1 MTKKIVVVGAGF
13 AGLKATKTL
22 SKALK
27 TDAEITLIDRH
38 SYHTMMTQLHEVAA
52 GRVPFTNAQYD
63 LGRLVG
69 KRKNV
74 HIVTD
79 EVTSVDKEAK
89 VVKTTHGSYEY
100 DYVVVAMGAEPADFG
115 IPGVKEH
122 SFTLWSMEDAMRI
135 KHHLEAIVQRAS
147 TELDDEKRKAMLNFS
162 VAGSGFTGIEM
173 MGELIEWRDV
183 TAKDWKIDPKD
194 FTLNIIEMMPTI
206 LNTLDRKQA
215 DKAMKYMQK
224 HGVNFLLNHGITEV
238 GKDFVKVA
246 VGAKDEE
253 KTTETIPTYTLI
265 WTTGV
270 QGNTQ
275 ASVFELQE
283 TERGHRLHANEYM
296 EAIGFEGQGIYVA
309 GDISGFIGSD
319 GRPQPQIVEAAE
331 QTGGTAAANIIADM
345 KGTEK
350 KKFVFKMSGTMVSI
364 GGKYGVAFLFDKWRL
379 SSFFAMFMKNFIY
392 IIYTLEIGSLW
403 YFFTY
408 LKNEF
413 FHTPDGRNLG
423 RGHFSRLG
431 NVLWSFPLRLFY
443 GLIWLLDAVPK
454 VFGDSAHS
462 WMGDTVKISTFVK
475 GYSPTGW
482 LVKPVAKAATTA
494 SSAAA
499 EAGASTTAS
508 SSSSVASSAADAA
521 AGASTA
527 TSTSSS
533 SAAAIT
539 APKSTGGFMGW
550 WNSIFNA
557 VPADQS
563 PDGIK
568 HVWGLTYEY
577 GTMPKA
583 TTDGVPKWMVG
594 ITKFMIPNYETA
606 LFLQKVMSIVELL
619 LALAIMAGAF
629 TFIASAATAGLTVMF
644 ASTGMLTWVSIW
656 YIFVAIALM
665 NGSGRALGLDRWI
678 QPWIQKHFFHWW
690 YRKPQSIYK

>member
-27 TDAEITLIDRH
+27 TEAEITLIDRH

-79 EVTSVDKEAK
+79 EVTSVDKDAK
-89 VVKTTHGSYEY
+89 VVKTTHGSYAY
-100 DYVVVAMGAEPADFG
+100 DYVIVAMGAEPADFG
-115 IPGVKEH
+115 VPGVKEH
-122 SFTLWSMEDAMRI
+122 SFRLWSMEDAMKI
-135 KHHLEAIVQRAS
+135 KHHLEEIVQRAS
-147 TELDDEKRKAMLNFS
+147 TELDDDKRKAMLNFS

-183 TAKDWKIDPKD
+183 TARDWKIDPKD

-224 HGVNFLLNHGITEV
+224 HGVNFLMNHAIKEIGPDSVQVSV
-238 GKDFVKVA
+238 G
-246 VGAKDEE
+246 GKDEE
-253 KTTETIPTYTLI
+253 KHTETIPTYTLI

-283 TERGHRLHANEYM
+283 TERGHRLQANEYM
-296 EAIGFEGQGIYVA
+296 EAIGSEGKGIYVA
-309 GDISGFIGSD
+309 GDISGFIGTD

-331 QTGGTAAANIIADM
+331 QTGSVAAANILADI
-345 KGTEK
+345 KGGEK
-350 KKFVFKMSGTMVSI
+350 KKFDFHMSGTMVSI
-364 GGKYGVAFLFDKWRL
+364 GGKYGVAFLFNKYRL
-379 SSFFAMFMKNFIY
+379 SGFFAMFMKNFIY

-423 RGHFSRLG
+423 RGHFSRLA

-462 WMGDTVKISTFVK
+462 WMGDKVKISTFMD
-475 GYSPTGW
+475 YSGGW
-482 LVKPVAKAATTA
+482 LKEPIKKAATAA
-494 SSAAA
+494 SSASDAA
-499 EAGASTTAS
+499 AGASTTAS

-533 SAAAIT
+533 AAAA
-539 APKSTGGFMGW
+539 APHSTGGFMGW
-550 WNSIFNA
+550 WNSIFNSTTDA
-557 VPADQS
+557 SGV
-563 PDGIK
+563 K

-583 TTDGVPKWMVG
+583 TTNGVPSWMQPIMKV
-594 ITKFMIPNYETA
+594 FIPNYETA

-619 LALAIMAGAF
+619 LALAILFGAF
-629 TFIASAATAGLTVMF
+629 TFLASAATAGLTIMF
-644 ASTGMLTWVSIW
+644 ASTGMLTWVSLW

-665 NGSGRALGLDRWI
+665 NGSGRAMGLDRWI

>member
-1 MTKKIVVVGAGF
+1 
-13 AGLKATKTL
+13 
-22 SKALK
+22 
-27 TDAEITLIDRH
+27 
-38 SYHTMMTQLHEVAA
+38 MMTQLHEVAA

-63 LGRLVG
+63 LARLVG
-69 KRKNV
+69 KKKNV

-79 EVTSVDKEAK
+79 EVVGMDKEAK
-89 VVKTTHGSYEY
+89 VVKTVHGSYEY
-100 DYVVVAMGAEPADFG
+100 DYVIVAMGAETADFG
-115 IPGVKEH
+115 VAGVKEH
-122 SFTLWSMEDAMRI
+122 SFTLWSMEDAMKI
-135 KHHLEAIVQRAS
+135 KRHLEEIVQRAS

-183 TAKDWKIDPKD
+183 VAKDWKIDPKD

-215 DKAMKYMQK
+215 DKAMKYMK
-224 HGVNFLLNHGITEV
+224 KKGVNFLMNHAITEI
-238 GKDFVKVA
+238 GSDYVKVN
-246 VGAKDEE
+246 VGGRDEE
-253 KTTETIPTYTLI
+253 KVQETIPTYTLI

-275 ASVFELQE
+275 ASSFALEE

-296 EAIGFEGQGIYVA
+296 EAIGFEDKGIYVA
-309 GDISGFIGSD
+309 GDISGFIGTD

-331 QTGGTAAANIIADM
+331 QTGGTAAANIIAAI
-345 KGTEK
+345 KGTPK
-350 KKFVFKMSGTMVSI
+350 QKFDFKMSGTMVSI
-364 GGKYGVAFLFDKWRL
+364 GGRYGVAFLFGKVRL

-392 IIYTLEIGSLW
+392 IIYALELGSLW

-454 VFGDSAHS
+454 VFGNASQS

-475 GYSPTGW
+475 GQSPTGW
-482 LVKPVAKAATTA
+482 LVKPIAAVTKA
-494 SSAAA
+494 SSDAA
-499 EAGASTTAS
+499 AGASTATSTS
-508 SSSSVASSAADAA
+508 SAVASSAADAA

-533 SAAAIT
+533 AAHAVAQHT
-539 APKSTGGFMGW
+539 NGFVNW
-550 WNSIFNA
+550 WNSIFNSTTDA
-557 VPADQS
+557 SGV
-563 PDGIK
+563 K

-583 TTDGVPKWMVG
+583 TTNGVPSWMVP
-594 ITKFMIPNYETA
+594 IMKIFIPNYETA

-619 LALAIMAGAF
+619 LALAIMVGAF
-629 TFIASAATAGLTVMF
+629 TWLASAATAGLTIMF
-644 ASTGMLTWVSIW
+644 ATTGMLTWVSLW